1 MCAKCRTCR
10 PDFWVL
16 QIVDIAVGDL
26 LEQSCSP
33 VLVLMILYVAPEPCN
48 AALGGAMGTTTKERS
63 AAALLVPWASSAG
76 AGAAFLASSVTHLLL
91 LVPTLVTLQIYDRV
105 LSSRRGETLL
115 MLLAATALS
124 LAAWWMVETAR
135 VRWYAARATD
145 LEQQTARELTPL
157 VLNASA
163 STASLLSPQMWRDLA
178 VWRGYLGGPA
188 MIAITDLPWT
198 LIYLLVITAFHPLL
212 GGVALVGIA
221 VLVALAWLTEWRL
234 REPTGVAEQAQGHVQ
249 RNTGEIA
256 TFREVLHAHG
266 QQDQVGGALEAMM
279 AEAAR
284 ARLGAE
290 LSGHSLKTW
299 GKLVRQILQF
309 AMLAE
314 GAWLVLQGQATG
326 GVMIAGSILLG
337 KALMPLEVL
346 IGSWKQLLE
355 ARKAAGRLS
364 QMLVAQRRAERTR
377 PETVLPACKGHVQAT
392 NLGVRPGPGETPVLH
407 NLNFE
412 LPAGAMLAVL
422 GESGSGKSTLARVL
436 AGIQP
441 PTHGRVT
448 LDGAALQQYSA
459 QARGQASGY
468 LPQDVLLHSGSI
480 AHNIARLWQ
489 STEPLTSEQSEAV
502 VKAARRAGAHELITA
517 LPNGYDARLGQ
528 EPGAL
533 PLSGG
538 QRQRIALARA
548 LYATP
553 GAGHD
558 VPRLIVLDEPNS
570 QLDAEG
576 DAALERCLHG
586 LRRQGAT
593 VVAVTH
599 RPHLITLAS
608 HVLLLRQGMVEQFG
622 PREEVR
628 QWIARRNQQALKSQK
643 AANA

>member
-1 MCAKCRTCR
+1 MLSIDHAMPFR
-10 PDFWVL
+10 
-16 QIVDIAVGDL
+16 
-26 LEQSCSP
+26 
-33 VLVLMILYVAPEPCN
+33 
-48 AALGGAMGTTTKERS
+48 GGAIRMSTTERS
-63 AAALLVPWASSAG
+63 ATALLAPWASSG
-76 AGAAFLASSVTHLLL
+76 GVGAAFLASSVTHLLL
-91 LVPTLVTLQIYDRV
+91 LIPTLVTLQIYDRV

-115 MLLAATALS
+115 MLLAATAAS
-124 LAAWWMVETAR
+124 LAAWWAVETAR
-135 VRWYAARATD
+135 VRWYAARATE
-145 LEQQTARELTPL
+145 LEQQMARELIPL
-157 VLNASA
+157 ILNVPASPA
-163 STASLLSPQMWRDLA
+163 STLSSQIWRDLA

-188 MIAITDLPWT
+188 LIAITDLPWT
-198 LIYLLVITAFHPLL
+198 LVYLLVIAAFHPLL
-212 GGVALVGIA
+212 GGVALIGIA
-221 VLVALAWLTEWRL
+221 VLIALAGFPQWR
-234 REPTGVAEQAQGHVQ
+234 RRAPPGAAAQAQGHVQ
-249 RNTGEIA
+249 RNASEIA
-256 TFREVLHAHG
+256 AFREVLHAHG
-266 QQDQVGGALEAMM
+266 QQDQVAAALEHMM
-279 AEAAR
+279 ADAAC

-290 LSGHSLKTW
+290 LPGHSLKTW
-299 GKLVRQILQF
+299 GKLVRQVLQF
-309 AMLAE
+309 AMLVV

-337 KALMPLEVL
+337 KALMPLEIL

-355 ARKAAGRLS
+355 ARKAAARLS
-364 QMLVAQRRAERTR
+364 HAAIAQQRMERSG
-377 PETVLPACKGHVQAT
+377 PETVLPSCKGQLQIT
-392 NLGVRPGPGETPVLH
+392 NLGVRPSPGEAAVLH

-436 AGIQP
+436 AGIQV
-441 PTHGRVT
+441 PTHGEVA
-448 LDGAALQQYSA
+448 LDGAALQQYGTA
-459 QARGQASGY
+459 ARGQATGY

-489 STEPLTSEQSEAV
+489 STESLTEAQSQAV

-517 LPNGYDARLGQ
+517 LAKGYDTRLGQ
-528 EPGAL
+528 EAGAV

-553 GAGHD
+553 GAFPGTQHD

-593 VVAVTH
+593 VIAVTH

-608 HVLLLRQGMVEQFG
+608 HVLLLRRGTVEQFG

-628 QWIARRNQQALKSQK
+628 RWIAQRNQSALKVQNLQK
-643 AANA
+643 GEPAQAAHA

>member
-1 MCAKCRTCR
+1 M
-10 PDFWVL
+10 
-16 QIVDIAVGDL
+16 
-26 LEQSCSP
+26 
-33 VLVLMILYVAPEPCN
+33 
-48 AALGGAMGTTTKERS
+48 
-63 AAALLVPWASSAG
+63 AAALL
-76 AGAAFLASSVTHLLL
+76 ASSVAHCLL

-124 LAAWWMVETAR
+124 LSAWRMVETAR
-135 VRWYAARATD
+135 VRWHAARATE
-145 LEQQTARELTPL
+145 LELQVARELMPL
-157 VLNASA
+157 ILTVPAPMA
-163 STASLLSPQMWRDLA
+163 STLPPQIWRDLA
-178 VWRGYLGGPA
+178 VWRGYLGGTA
-188 MIAITDLPWT
+188 MTAIADLPWT

-212 GGVALVGIA
+212 GAVALAGIA
-221 VLVALAWLTEWRL
+221 SLVALAWLTEWRL
-234 REPTGVAEQAQGHVQ
+234 REPTGVAEQAQGLFQ
-249 RNTGEIA
+249 RNAGEIA
-256 TFREVLHAHG
+256 AFREVLCAHG
-266 QQDQVGGALEAMM
+266 QQDQVGGALAAMM
-279 AEAAR
+279 AQAAR

-337 KALMPLEVL
+337 KALMPLEIL

-355 ARKAAGRLS
+355 ARKAVGRLS
-364 QMLVAQRRAERTR
+364 QMLVAQRRAELTR
-377 PETVLPACKGHVQAT
+377 PETVLPACKGQVLAT
-392 NLGVRPGPGETPVLH
+392 NLGVRPVPGEAPVLH

-441 PTHGRVT
+441 PTHGDVT
-448 LDGAALQQYSA
+448 LDGAALQQYRA
-459 QARGQASGY
+459 QARGQATGF

-489 STEPLTSEQSEAV
+489 PTESLTEEQSDAV
-502 VKAARRAGAHELITA
+502 VKAARRAGAHDLITA
-517 LPNGYDARLGQ
+517 LPNGYDTRLGQ
-528 EPGAL
+528 EPGSL

-553 GAGHD
+553 GAEHD

-593 VVAVTH
+593 VVVVTH
-599 RPHLITLAS
+599 RPHLIMLAS
-608 HVLLLRQGMVEQFG
+608 HVLLLRRGNVEQFG

-628 QWIARRNQQALKSQK
+628 EWIAKRNQQALKSQK
-643 AANA
+643 AAHA

>member
-1 MCAKCRTCR
+1 M
-10 PDFWVL
+10 
-16 QIVDIAVGDL
+16 
-26 LEQSCSP
+26 S
-33 VLVLMILYVAPEPCN
+33 
-48 AALGGAMGTTTKERS
+48 TKERS
-63 AAALLVPWASSAG
+63 AIALLVPWASSGG

-91 LVPTLVTLQIYDRV
+91 LIPTLVTLQIYDRV
-105 LSSRRGETLL
+105 LSSRRGETLV

-145 LEQQTARELTPL
+145 LEQQMVRELTPFML
-157 VLNASA
+157 YAPATMS
-163 STASLLSPQMWRDLA
+163 STVAPQIWRDLA

-188 MIAITDLPWT
+188 LIAITDLPWT
-198 LIYLLVITAFHPLL
+198 LVYLLVITAFHPML
-212 GGVALVGIA
+212 GLVALIGIA

-234 REPTGVAEQAQGHVQ
+234 RGPAGTAEQTQGNVQ
-249 RNTGEIA
+249 RHAAEIA
-256 TFREVLHAHG
+256 TFREVLQAHG
-266 QQDQVGGALEAMM
+266 QQDQVGGALHTMM
-279 AEAAR
+279 TDAAC

-290 LSGHSLKTW
+290 LPGHSLKTW
-299 GKLVRQILQF
+299 GKLVRQVLQF
-309 AMLAE
+309 AMLAV

-337 KALMPLEVL
+337 KALMPLEIL

-355 ARKAAGRLS
+355 ARKAAHRLS
-364 QMLVAQRRAERTR
+364 QAVVAQQRMERTR
-377 PETVLPACKGHVQAT
+377 PETVLPACKGHIRVT
-392 NLGVRPGPGETPVLH
+392 HLGVRPAPSEAAILH

-436 AGIQP
+436 AGIQA
-441 PTHGRVT
+441 PTQGDIA
-448 LDGAALQQYSA
+448 LDGASLQQYGA
-459 QARGQASGY
+459 AARGQATGY

-489 STEPLTSEQSEAV
+489 STEPLTEAQSQAV

-517 LPNGYDARLGQ
+517 LSKGYDTQLGQ
-528 EPGAL
+528 EAGAV

-553 GAGHD
+553 GATPGADLD

-593 VVAVTH
+593 VIAVTH

-608 HVLLLRQGMVEQFG
+608 HVLLLRRGTVEQFG

-628 QWIARRNQQALKSQK
+628 RWIAQRNQSALKVQNGHDTRHEERHQ
-643 AANA
+643 AVQA